1 MYKNFEIKPGRTGR
15 RLYMAPKEGNEI
27 LVSQEE
33 VDPLQRLYSTKKA
46 KKVYSVSG
54 PRLETSV
61 ETALQSAQRDMGIAP
76 PNADFGKNLVY
87 MDGSPYSPLM
97 FIGEAPGADEDVH
110 RTPFVG
116 LAGKQL
122 TAIIEGGMRIPREA
136 VVICN
141 LLKWRPP
148 ENRNPKPEEIEN
160 AEQHLKRQISI
171 LAPKVIVT
179 LGKFATNWTLG
190 KPLGSTI
197 LSSRGVV
204 HTLGSGIKVV
214 ATYHPSYLIRQYTV
228 ANRRAV
234 LHDVTLAR
242 NALKDLGFTTWWIS

>member
-1 MYKNFEIKPGRTGR
+1 MYKNYAIKPGRTGR
-15 RLYMAPKEGNEI
+15 RLYMVPKEDGEAPSTSEI
-27 LVSQEE
+27 
-33 VDPLQRLYSTKKA
+33 VDPVQRLYSTKKA
-46 KKVYSVSG
+46 TKVYSVSG
-54 PRLETSV
+54 PRLETSI
-61 ETALQSAQRDMGIAP
+61 ETALQTAKRDMGTVP
-76 PNADFGKNLVY
+76 PNKDFGKNLVY

-97 FIGEAPGADEDVH
+97 FIGEAPGGDEDIH
-110 RTPFVG
+110 QTPFVG

-122 TAIIEGGMRIPREA
+122 TTIIEGGMRIPRES

-148 ENRNPKPEEIEN
+148 ENRNPKPEEIES
-160 AEQHLKRQISI
+160 AEPHLRRQISI
-171 LAPKVIVT
+171 LAPKVIIT

-190 KPLGSTI
+190 KPLSSTI

-204 HTLGSGIKVV
+204 HTLESGVQVV

-242 NALKDLGFTTWWIS
+242 NALKEIGFTTWWIN